1 MTKKKRKI
9 SQFLANEKS
18 LNFSKELA
26 ESMGYEIDLKKTKEL
41 SDTLHDKYFQDV
53 IKNAEIHVVN
63 SKFFSGSI
71 REITSFVSP
80 ENKESEIFFDQQM
93 DFWLL
98 DMAHLNTIAACK
110 ILNDDEFQ
118 ELENIFDE
126 TLETF
131 INPYK
136 HEDLREKFKPLFFNH
151 PDCFKLAHGISKSMI
166 AFVICHELAHI
177 NLNHTKLTHEIEHE
191 FEADE
196 LATKYYLKMIENT
209 TVKDLIYVEKQF
221 LKLPILLL
229 NYFGIIEKYNFA
241 KFAISPSRK
250 THPSPIERAE
260 RIFNQVSHIKDEKAD
275 YFLEGYFLGL
285 KDLIEHLNLP
295 KKI

>member
-1 MTKKKRKI
+1 MKKKKRNI

-18 LNFSKELA
+18 LNLSKEIA
-26 ESMGYEIDLKKTKEL
+26 ELMGYEIDLKKTKEL
-41 SDTLHDKYFQDV
+41 SDTLHGKYFQSV
-53 IKNAEIHVVN
+53 IKSAEIDILN
-63 SKFFSGSI
+63 SKFISGSM
-71 REITSFVSP
+71 REITSFVSS
-80 ENKESEIFFDQQM
+80 EKKESEIFFDQQM

-110 ILNDDEFQ
+110 VLNEKEFQ
-118 ELENIFDE
+118 VLEDIFDE

-151 PDCFKLAHGISKSMI
+151 PKCFNLAHGISKSMI
-166 AFVICHELAHI
+166 AFIICHELAHI
-177 NLNHTKLTHEIEHE
+177 DLNHAKFSHKIDHE

-196 LATKYYLKMIENT
+196 LATNYYLKMIENT
-209 TVKDLIYVEKQF
+209 TKRDLIYVEKQF
-221 LKLPILLL
+221 LMLPILLL
-229 NYFGIIEKYNFA
+229 NYFGIIEKYNFV
-241 KFAISPSRK
+241 KYAISPSRK

-260 RIFNQVSHIKDEKAD
+260 RIFNQLSHIKDNKAD
-275 YFLEGYFLGL
+275 YFIEGYFMGL